1 MSLDEL
7 YMKLKYNKEDIHI
20 KGDSFNGFSSRMSKV
35 IEKLD
40 YDSIYFLNNEPII
53 IFKEFNSLEENQE
66 EIQKLSREFWNLG
79 EIPILFIKLNNQY
92 ILYNAHI
99 FDKNKDNIWK
109 EFDIDDEESLNEFE
123 YLNLVSNKFWKDNE
137 KDFESKY
144 KVDSYLLSNL
154 NMAKKI
160 LLEKNL
166 SFETITSVIGRLI
179 LSRYLIDRNI
189 LRRDNFQKI
198 YNKDFEDIIL
208 NKDELYSFF
217 DFVKDKFNGD
227 IFQVNQKELNEITD
241 EHLKILS
248 YLFKGND
255 LGNGQSVLFDVYDF
269 SIIPIEFISNIYETF
284 LSTKNK
290 RNKGIYYTPL
300 FLVDYIIENTVLDKL
315 KYSDTCKIL
324 DPSCGSGIFLVESLR
339 KLIEKQDFVNSEILN
354 SLVEDN
360 IFGIDIDENAI
371 NISIFSIYITLLD
384 YVEDF
389 NNFKF
394 PLLKNRNFFKSDF
407 FDEKLDN
414 INCLG
419 DFDCIIGN
427 PPWFKAKGEKKLFEV
442 YCDNK
447 KFNIANRQIAE
458 AFIPRASDFLDDDGV
473 VSLIVTSKILY
484 NVNDYIF
491 REDLLN
497 KFHITKFFDLT
508 LVRQDLFKNSNWPA
522 VIIFYKNIAA
532 DELIEYN
539 HVEFISLKPN
549 IYLKLNKI
557 VIETRD
563 IKNIKQ
569 KDLMDYDWLFKVLLV
584 GNSLD
589 FNFIKRLKHE
599 FITLDDFIN
608 KHSSLQCGVGFK
620 KGNENGTDVSLF
632 YNLPYLNMG
641 NNDLVRYH
649 VNPTDLWKYNYA
661 KSGNINLMEPP
672 YVLMK
677 QSYTPDFDF
686 ISAFSDKKLVF
697 DFNTFAIKGNED
709 DSMVLKNIMGCINSD
724 LFKYFFLMT
733 GNVGIEKNRGPFSE
747 RKYFPFSKKL
757 CADTNLFNLVESREK
772 LLDDSS
778 IVDYENQIN
787 NTIYNCYDLSDF
799 ERNLIDYA
807 INVTI
812 PIINRKY
819 DVSVKVDNDLINRYI
834 SVILK
839 SLNNFFRS
847 KNFHIDVYI
856 TELLVC
862 ISFSIVDESYDL
874 NFHEDND
881 INIILNMFDDLSYE
895 KIGELFIKRDYKI
908 INDDSFAIIKTNEYF
923 NWHEAIAWLDAGEF
937 LQLFFNEIR

>member
-1 MSLDEL
+1 
-7 YMKLKYNKEDIHI
+7 MKLNYDKEDIHI
-20 KGDSFNGFSSRMSKV
+20 KGDSYEGFSSRVSNV
-35 IEKLD
+35 IDKLD
-40 YDSIYFLNNEPII
+40 YDSIYFLNNEPTI
-53 IFKEFNSLEENQE
+53 IFKEFNSLEENHD
-66 EIQKLSREFWNLG
+66 EIQKLSKDFWNLG

-99 FDKNKDNIWK
+99 FDKDKDNIWK
-109 EFDIDDEESLNEFE
+109 EFSIDDEESLKEFG
-123 YLNLVSNKFWKDNE
+123 YLNLISNKFWKDNE
-137 KDFESKY
+137 KDFDGKY
-144 KVDSYLLSNL
+144 KVDNYLLSNL

-166 SFETITSVIGRLI
+166 SFKSITSVIGRLI
-179 LSRYLIDRNI
+179 LARYLIDRNI
-189 LRRDNFQKI
+189 LKRENFQKI

-208 NKDELYSFF
+208 NKKELYSFF
-217 DFVKDKFNGD
+217 DFVKNKFNGD
-227 IFQVNQKELNEITD
+227 IFQVDESELTEINND
-241 EHLKILS
+241 HLKILS

-284 LSTKNK
+284 LSSENKKN
-290 RNKGIYYTPL
+290 NGIYYTPL

-315 KYSDTCKIL
+315 KDSATCKIL

-354 SLVEDN
+354 SIVEDN

-384 YVEDF
+384 YVDDF
-389 NNFKF
+389 TNFKF
-394 PLLKNRNFFKSDF
+394 PILKNRNLIVSDF
-407 FDEKLDN
+407 FDETSEIKN
-414 INCLG
+414 IG

-427 PPWFKAKGEKKLFEV
+427 PPWFKAKGEKKLFEI
-442 YCDNK
+442 YCKN
-447 KFNIANRQIAE
+447 NGIEIANRQIAE
-458 AFIPRASDFLDDDGV
+458 AFIPRASNFLDDEGV

-484 NVNDYIF
+484 NVNDYKF
-491 REDLLN
+491 REYLLN
-497 KFHITKFFDLT
+497 NFHVTKFFDLT

-522 VIIFYKNIAA
+522 VIVFYKNIVPEEVV
-532 DELIEYN
+532 DDNYI
-539 HVEFISLKPN
+539 EFISLKPN

-563 IKNIKQ
+563 IKNVKQ
-569 KDLMDYDWLFKVLLV
+569 KDLIDYDWLFKVMLV
-584 GNSLD
+584 GTSLD

-599 FITLDDFIN
+599 FVTLDDVIN

-620 KGNENGTDVSLF
+620 KGNENDDDVSLF
-632 YNLPYLNMG
+632 YNLPYLSMR
-641 NNDLVRYH
+641 NNDLIRYH
-649 VNPTDLWKYNYA
+649 VNPTGLWKYNYA
-661 KSGNINLMEPP
+661 KSGNIDLMEPP

-677 QSYTPDFDF
+677 QSYTPNFDF
-686 ISAFSDKKLVF
+686 ISAFSDEKLVF
-697 DFNTFAIKGNED
+697 DYNTFAIKGNEE
-709 DSMVLKNIMGCINSD
+709 DSMVLKNIMACINSD

-787 NTIYNCYDLSDF
+787 NTIYNCYNLSDF

-819 DVSVKVDNDLINRYI
+819 DVSIKVDNDLINRYI

-862 ISFSIVDESYDL
+862 ISFNIVDESYDL

-895 KIGELFIKRDYKI
+895 KIGELFIKRDFKI

>member
-1 MSLDEL
+1 MSLDDL
-7 YMKLKYNKEDIHI
+7 YKKLKYNNKDIHI
-20 KGDSFNGFSSRMSKV
+20 KGDSFNGFSSRMSKI

-53 IFKEFNSLEENQE
+53 IFKEFNSLEENQD
-66 EIQKLSREFWNLG
+66 EIRKLSRKFWNLC
-79 EIPILFIKLNNQY
+79 EIPILFIKLNDQY

-99 FDKNKDNIWK
+99 FNKDKDNIWK
-109 EFDIDDEESLNEFE
+109 EFDIDDEESLNEFG
-123 YLNLVSNKFWKDNE
+123 YLNLVSNKFWKDNKE
-137 KDFESKY
+137 DFKGKY

-154 NMAKKI
+154 DMAKKI

-189 LRRDNFQKI
+189 LKRNNFQKI

-208 NKDELYSFF
+208 NKEELYSFF
-217 DFVKDKFNGD
+217 DFIKYKFNGD
-227 IFQVNQKELNEITD
+227 IFKANQKERKEITD
-241 EHLKILS
+241 EHLKVLS
-248 YLFKGND
+248 NLFKGTD

-284 LSTKNK
+284 LSTNNKKN
-290 RNKGIYYTPL
+290 NGIYYTPL

-315 KYSDTCKIL
+315 NDSDTCKIL

-394 PLLKNRNFFKSDF
+394 PLLKNKNFFKSDF

-414 INCLG
+414 INYLG

-427 PPWFKAKGEKKLFEV
+427 PPWFNAKGEDKLFEI
-442 YCDNK
+442 YCKNNGIK
-447 KFNIANRQIAE
+447 IGNRQIAE
-458 AFIPRASDFLDDDGV
+458 AFIPRVRDFLDDDGV

-484 NVNDYIF
+484 NVNDYKF
-491 REDLLN
+491 REYLLN
-497 KFHITKFFDLT
+497 KFHVTQLFDLT
-508 LVRQDLFKNSNWPA
+508 LVREDVFKNSKWPA
-522 VIIFYKNIAA
+522 VIVFYKNIGA
-532 DELIEYN
+532 DELIEDNYIK
-539 HVEFISLKPN
+539 FISLKPN

-569 KDLMDYDWLFKVLLV
+569 KNLLDYDWLFKVLLV

-589 FNFIKRLKHE
+589 FNFIKRLKRE

-608 KHSSLQCGVGFK
+608 KQSTLHCGVGLK
-620 KGNENGTDVSLF
+620 KENENDGHDVSLF
-632 YNLPYLNMG
+632 YNLPYLNMR
-641 NNDLVRYH
+641 NNDLTRYH
-649 VNPTDLWKYNYA
+649 VNPTDSWEYNYA
-661 KSGNINLMEPP
+661 SGDINLMEPP

-697 DFNTFAIKGNED
+697 NYNTFAIKGNEE
-709 DSMVLKNIMGCINSD
+709 DSLVLKNIMACINSD

-733 GNVGIEKNRGPFSE
+733 GNVGIEKNRSPFSE
-747 RKYFPFSKKL
+747 RKSFPFSTKL
-757 CADTNLFNLVESREK
+757 CTDTKLFNLVESREK

-778 IVDYENQIN
+778 IGDYEKQIT
-787 NTIYNCYDLSDF
+787 NTIYKCYNLSDF

-807 INVTI
+807 INITI
-812 PIINRKY
+812 PIINQKY
-819 DVSVKVDNDLINRYI
+819 DVSMKVDKDLINRYI
-834 SVILK
+834 SVIVK
-839 SLNNFFRS
+839 SLNEFFRS
-847 KNFHIDVYI
+847 KNFHIEVRL
-856 TELLVC
+856 TELIVS
-862 ISFSIVDESYDL
+862 ISFNIVDESYKL
-874 NFHEDND
+874 IFHECD
-881 INIILNMFDDLSYE
+881 INSILNMFNDLSYE
-895 KIGELFIKRDYKI
+895 KIGEIFIKRDYKI
-908 INDDSFAIIKTNEYF
+908 INDDSFSIIKTNEYF
-923 NWHEAIAWLDAGEF
+923 NWHEAIAWLDAGKF
-937 LQLFFNEIR
+937 LQLFFDEIR

>member
-99 FDKNKDNIWK
+99 FDKDKDNIWK
-109 EFDIDDEESLNEFE
+109 EFDIDDEESLNEFQ

-137 KDFESKY
+137 KDFEGKY
-144 KVDSYLLSNL
+144 KVDCYLLSNL

-198 YNKDFEDIIL
+198 YNKDFEDIIR
-208 NKDELYSFF
+208 NKEELYSFF
-217 DFVKDKFNGD
+217 DFVKEKFNGD
-227 IFQVNQKELNEITD
+227 IFQVTQKELNEITG

-284 LSTKNK
+284 LSTENK

-300 FLVDYIIENTVLDKL
+300 FLVDYIIENTVSDKL
-315 KYSDTCKIL
+315 KDNDTCKIL

-394 PLLKNRNFFKSDF
+394 PLLKNRNFFKCDF

-442 YCDNK
+442 YCNNK
-447 KFNIANRQIAE
+447 KINIANRQIAE

-484 NVNDYIF
+484 NVNDYKF
-491 REDLLN
+491 REYLLN
-497 KFHITKFFDLT
+497 NFHITKFFDLT

-532 DELIEYN
+532 DELIEDN
-539 HVEFISLKPN
+539 HIEFISLKPN

-569 KDLMDYDWLFKVLLV
+569 KDLRDYDWLFKVLLV

-608 KHSSLQCGVGFK
+608 KHSTLQCGVGFK

-697 DFNTFAIKGNED
+697 DFNTFAIKGNEE

-724 LFKYFFLMT
+724 
-733 GNVGIEKNRGPFSE
+733 
-747 RKYFPFSKKL
+747 
-757 CADTNLFNLVESREK
+757 
-772 LLDDSS
+772 
-778 IVDYENQIN
+778 
-787 NTIYNCYDLSDF
+787 
-799 ERNLIDYA
+799 
-807 INVTI
+807 
-812 PIINRKY
+812 
-819 DVSVKVDNDLINRYI
+819 
-834 SVILK
+834 
-839 SLNNFFRS
+839 
-847 KNFHIDVYI
+847 
-856 TELLVC
+856 
-862 ISFSIVDESYDL
+862 
-874 NFHEDND
+874 
-881 INIILNMFDDLSYE
+881 
-895 KIGELFIKRDYKI
+895 
-908 INDDSFAIIKTNEYF
+908 
-923 NWHEAIAWLDAGEF
+923 
-937 LQLFFNEIR
+937 